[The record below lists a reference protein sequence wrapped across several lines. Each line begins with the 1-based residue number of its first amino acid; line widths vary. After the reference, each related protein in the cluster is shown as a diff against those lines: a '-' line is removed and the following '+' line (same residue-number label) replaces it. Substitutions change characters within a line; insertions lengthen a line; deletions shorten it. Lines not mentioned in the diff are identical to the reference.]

1 MTICNDKLQRFRVKI
16 PNEFVNSREIELHFT
31 TIANDPQTKT
41 NANAT
46 SRVILERAKF
56 SYPLSLSLFF
66 SSILFPI

>member
-16 PNEFVNSREIELHFT
+16 PNEFVSREIELHFT

-66 SSILFPI
+66 FSILFPI